1 MLTLVVV
8 LISLLAPASAFACG
22 GLFCQSSP
30 VDQNAE
36 RIIFTQNGDGTVTA
50 LVEIQ
55 YTGSAPDFSWILPIP
70 SAISDEDLA
79 VPETGVAALDELEIN
94 TTPNYIPPPLPEAC
108 AIALPMEEAEISM
121 EGLEVDDVTVFAS
134 GEVGPFSYD
143 VIGSEDDAAL
153 INWLRDNDY
162 MVTQEMEPLIDVYVQ
177 EEMAFLAMRLLPD
190 EDVDSIKPIEITYQ
204 TDTPMIP
211 LRLTAVAANPD
222 MRVLAFIYADQ
233 QAVPTNYE
241 HVLIPDEDIRFTF
254 NGNNY
259 RQLVGDYADN
269 FDGKAF
275 VTEYAQPTS
284 ELFVNDPYLA
294 ALHQEFGYVTRLSTV
309 ISPEEMTVDPVFDYD
324 PQAGDISNIHD
335 LTYLGDSAWDCPRID
350 DGQQVE
356 PPPVEVETIPEQ
368 VQSGG
373 EVRIQTVE
381 PASSRSSIV
390 LPIVLGSIMLLSIA
404 TIIGV
409 LAIVQL
415 RKQ

>member
-1 MLTLVVV
+1 MKKRRLLILTLAV
-8 LISLLAPASAFACG
+8 LLVSLLAPASAFACG

-70 SAISDEDLA
+70 SAIGDEDLA

-94 TTPNYIPPPLPEAC
+94 TAPNYIPPPLPDNC
-108 AIALPMEEAEISM
+108 AVALPESAAVEDA
-121 EGLEVDDVTVFAS
+121 GGGVTVFAS

-143 VIGSEDDAAL
+143 VIGSEDDTAL

-177 EEMAFLAMRLLPD
+177 EEMAFLAMRLLPE

-222 MRVLAFIYADQ
+222 MRVLTWIYADQ
-233 QAVPTNYE
+233 QAVPVNYE
-241 HVLIPDEDIRFTF
+241 HMTISDRDIQFTF
-254 NGNNY
+254 SGNNY
-259 RQLVGDYADN
+259 RQLVSEEADR

-324 PQAGDISNIHD
+324 PQADDVSNIHD
-335 LTYLGDSAWDCPRID
+335 LSGVRPNSVWDCPTFN
-350 DGQQVE
+350 DG
-356 PPPVEVETIPEQ
+356 P
-368 VQSGG
+368 
-373 EVRIQTVE
+373 
-381 PASSRSSIV
+381 
-390 LPIVLGSIMLLSIA
+390 LPISSGSGSGIGLTPFLLAGAMVCSA
-404 TIIGV
+404 SIIGAA
-409 LAIVQL
+409 LFFGL
-415 RKQ
+415 RRKGG